1 LEVYFLTIQRTYEE
15 INTKIRS
22 GKAVIVTAEEIIPI
36 VKEKG
41 IEKATEEIDVVTT
54 GTFGPMCSSGAII
67 NFGHSDPPIRMQ
79 KVWLNDVEAYAGL
92 AAVDV
97 YLGATQP
104 SESQGMEYGGAHVI
118 EDLISGEKIKLK
130 AISRGTDC
138 YPRREIES
146 NITKKSINQAILFN
160 PRNSYQNYNVAVNTS
175 DRKIYTYM
183 GILLPNMGNA
193 NYCTSGQLSPLLN
206 DPQFR
211 TIGIGT
217 RIFLGGTQGY
227 ITWEGTQ
234 FYPQVL
240 KGKDDKTVYKGGTLA
255 VIGDLKEMSTD
266 YIRAATFKG
275 YGVTLV
281 VGIGIP
287 IPIMNSE
294 IMKSVAVKDEDIW
307 TEIIDY
313 SFPHLKRPS
322 LGRVNYKQLREG
334 NITIR
339 GKDVHTSPLSSYAK
353 AREIAQKLKEE
364 ILRGKFLLQ
373 EPIQKFPQK
382 SKFKSLLEIH

>member
-1 LEVYFLTIQRTYEE
+1 MTIQRTYEE
-15 INTKIRS
+15 INIKIRS

-97 YLGATQP
+97 YLGATQL

-118 EDLISGEKIKLK
+118 EDLISGKKIKLK
-130 AISRGTDC
+130 AISQGTDC

-146 NITKKSINQAILFN
+146 YITKESINQAVLFN
-160 PRNSYQNYNVAVNTS
+160 PRNGYQNYNVAVNTS

-183 GILLPNMGNA
+183 GILLPNIGNA
-193 NYCTSGQLSPLLN
+193 NYCTSSQLSPLLN
-206 DPQFR
+206 DPEFI

-217 RIFLGGTQGY
+217 RIFLGGAQGY
-227 ITWEGTQ
+227 IAWEGTQ
-234 FYPQVL
+234 FYPQML
-240 KGKDDKTVYKGGTLA
+240 KGEEGKDIYKGGTLA
-255 VIGDLKEMSTD
+255 VVGDLKEMSTD

-287 IPIMNSE
+287 IPILNIK
-294 IMKSVAVKDEDIW
+294 IMKNAAVKDEDIW

-313 SFPHLKRPS
+313 SFPHLIKPS

-339 GKDVHTSPLSSYAK
+339 GKNIPTSPLSSYAK
-353 AREIAQKLKEE
+353 AREIAQRLKEE

-373 EPIQKFPQK
+373 EPIQKFPK
-382 SKFKSLLEIH
+382 ENKFKPLLEIR

>member
-1 LEVYFLTIQRTYEE
+1 MTAKRTYEE
-15 INTKIRS
+15 INKRIKK
-22 GKAVIVTAEEIIPI
+22 GEAVIVTAEEIIPI
-36 VKEKG
+36 VEEKG
-41 IEKATEEIDVVTT
+41 IDKATEEIDVVTT

-79 KVWLNDVEAYAGL
+79 KVWLNDIEAYAGL

-97 YLGATQP
+97 YLGATQL

-118 EDLISGEKIKLK
+118 EDLISGKKIKLK

-146 NITKKSINQAILFN
+146 YITKESINQAILFN
-160 PRNSYQNYNVAVNTS
+160 PRNAYQNYNAAVNTS
-175 DRKIYTYM
+175 DKKIYTYM

-234 FYPQVL
+234 FYPQVI
-240 KGKDDKTVYKGGTLA
+240 KDKNGKTIYKGGTLA
-255 VIGDLKEMSTD
+255 VIGNLKEMSTD

-287 IPIMNSE
+287 IPILNSE
-294 IMKSVAVKDEDIW
+294 IMKNVAVKDKNIW

-313 SFPHLKRPS
+313 SFPHLKKPS
-322 LGRVNYKQLREG
+322 LGRVNYKQLKEG

-339 GKDVHTSPLSSYAK
+339 GKDVPVSPLSSYAK

-373 EPIQKFPQK
+373 EPIQKLPKENQ
-382 SKFKSLLEIH
+382 FKSPIEIS

>member
-1 LEVYFLTIQRTYEE
+1 MTIQRTYEE

-36 VKEKG
+36 VEKKG

-54 GTFGPMCSSGAII
+54 GTFGPMCSSGAIL

-118 EDLISGEKIKLK
+118 EDLISGKKIKLK
-130 AISRGTDC
+130 AISQGTDC

-146 NITKKSINQAILFN
+146 DITKESINQAVLFN
-160 PRNSYQNYNVAVNTS
+160 PRNGYQNYNVAVNTS
-175 DRKIYTYM
+175 DRKIFTYM

-193 NYCTSGQLSPLLN
+193 NYGTSGQLSPLLN

-227 ITWEGTQ
+227 VAWEGTQ
-234 FYPQVL
+234 FFPQIL
-240 KGKDDKTVYKGGTLA
+240 KDEEGKVIYKGGTLA

-266 YIRAATFKG
+266 YIRAAIFKG

-287 IPIMNSE
+287 IPILNSE
-294 IMKSVAVKDEDIW
+294 IMKSVSVKDEDIW

-313 SFPHLKRPS
+313 SFPHLKKPS

-334 NITIR
+334 KITVQ
-339 GKDVHTSPLSSYAK
+339 GKDVFTSSLSSYAK

-364 ILRGKFLLQ
+364 ILKGEFLLQ
-373 EPIQKFPQK
+373 EPIQKFPK
-382 SKFKSLLEIH
+382 ENKFKPLLEIR

>member
-1 LEVYFLTIQRTYEE
+1 
-15 INTKIRS
+15 
-22 GKAVIVTAEEIIPI
+22 
-36 VKEKG
+36 
-41 IEKATEEIDVVTT
+41 
-54 GTFGPMCSSGAII
+54 
-67 NFGHSDPPIRMQ
+67 MQ

-97 YLGATQP
+97 YLGATQL

-138 YPRREIES
+138 YPRREIGFKLTSPRKVLDKSS
-146 NITKKSINQAILFN
+146 NKNF
-160 PRNSYQNYNVAVNTS
+160 PRNGYQNYNVAVNTS

-240 KGKDDKTVYKGGTLA
+240 KGEADKTVYKGGTLA
-255 VIGDLKEMSTD
+255 VIGNLKEMSTD

-287 IPIMNSE
+287 IPILNSE

-339 GKDVHTSPLSSYAK
+339 EKDVPVSPLSSYAK

-373 EPIQKFPQK
+373 EPIQKFPQG
-382 SKFKSLLEIH
+382 SKFKPLLEIH

>member
-1 LEVYFLTIQRTYEE
+1 MTVKRTYEE

-36 VKEKG
+36 VEEKG

-97 YLGATQP
+97 YLGATQL
-104 SESQGMEYGGAHVI
+104 SENQGMEYGGAHVI

-146 NITKKSINQAILFN
+146 YITKESINQAILFN
-160 PRNSYQNYNVAVNTS
+160 PRNGYQNYNVAVNTS

-206 DPQFR
+206 DPQFM

-217 RIFLGGTQGY
+217 RIFLGGAQGY
-227 ITWEGTQ
+227 IAWEGTQ
-234 FYPQVL
+234 FYPQEI
-240 KGKDDKTVYKGGTLA
+240 KGENSRVIYKGGTLA
-255 VIGDLKEMSTD
+255 VIGNLKEMSTD
-266 YIRAATFKG
+266 YIRAAIFKG
-275 YGVTLV
+275 YGVSLI

-287 IPIMNSE
+287 IPILNSE
-294 IMKSVAVKDEDIW
+294 VMKYVAVKDEDIY

-313 SFPHLKRPS
+313 SYPYRKRPS
-322 LGRVNYKQLREG
+322 LGWVNYKQLREG
-334 NITIR
+334 SITIR
-339 GKDVHTSPLSSYAK
+339 GRNVPTSSLSSYAK
-353 AREIAQKLKEE
+353 AREIAKKLKEE
-364 ILRGKFLLQ
+364 IINKNFLLQ
-373 EPIQKFPQK
+373 KPIQRLPKE
-382 SKFKSLLEIH
+382 SKLKPLLGIN

>member
-1 LEVYFLTIQRTYEE
+1 MTIKRTYEE
-15 INTKIRS
+15 INAKIKR

-36 VKEKG
+36 VEKKG
-41 IEKATEEIDVVTT
+41 IGRATEEIDVVTT

-97 YLGATQP
+97 YLGATQL
-104 SESQGMEYGGAHVI
+104 SEYQGMEYGGAHVI
-118 EDLISGEKIKLK
+118 EDLISGKKIKLK
-130 AISRGTDC
+130 AISQGTDC
-138 YPRREIES
+138 YPRREIETY
-146 NITKKSINQAILFN
+146 ITKKSINQAILFN
-160 PRNSYQNYNVAVNTS
+160 PRNGYQNYNVAVNTS
-175 DRKIYTYM
+175 KRKIYTYM
-183 GILLPNMGNA
+183 GILLPDLGNA
-193 NYCTSGQLSPLLN
+193 SYSTSGQLSPLLN
-206 DPQFR
+206 DPEFK

-217 RIFLGGTQGY
+217 RIFLGGAQGC
-227 ITWEGTQ
+227 IVWEGTQ
-234 FYPQVL
+234 FYPQVI
-240 KGKDDKTVYKGGTLA
+240 KDESGKSIYKGGTLA
-255 VIGDLKEMSTD
+255 VIGDLKEMSID

-287 IPIMNSE
+287 IPILNSE
-294 IMKSVAVKDEDIW
+294 IMKSVSVKDENIW

-313 SFPHLKRPS
+313 SFPHLKKPS

-334 NITIR
+334 NITIQ
-339 GKDVHTSPLSSYAK
+339 GKDVPVSPLSSYAK

-364 ILRGKFLLQ
+364 ILKGEFLLQ
-373 EPIQKFPQK
+373 EPIKKFPQEN
-382 SKFKSLLEIH
+382 KFKPLLEIH

>member
-1 LEVYFLTIQRTYEE
+1 MTVKRTYEE

-36 VKEKG
+36 VEEKG
-41 IEKATEEIDVVTT
+41 IEEATEEIDVVTT

-79 KVWLNDVEAYAGL
+79 KIWLNDVEAYAGL
-92 AAVDV
+92 AAVDT
-97 YLGATQP
+97 YIGATQL

-118 EDLISGEKIKLK
+118 EDLISGKKIKLK
-130 AISRGTDC
+130 AISQGTDC

-146 NITKKSINQAILFN
+146 YITKESINQAVLFN
-160 PRNSYQNYNVAVNTS
+160 PRNGYQNYNVAVNTS
-175 DRKIYTYM
+175 ERKIYTYM
-183 GILLPNMGNA
+183 GILLPDLGNA
-193 NYCTSGQLSPLLN
+193 SYSTSGQLSPLLN
-206 DPQFR
+206 DPEFT

-217 RIFLGGTQGY
+217 RIFLGGAQGY
-227 ITWEGTQ
+227 IAWEGTQ
-234 FYPQVL
+234 FYPQAI
-240 KGKDDKTVYKGGTLA
+240 KDENGKIIYKGGTLA
-255 VIGDLKEMSTD
+255 VIGDLKEMGTD

-287 IPIMNSE
+287 IPILNSE
-294 IMKSVAVKDEDIW
+294 TMKSVSVKDEDIW

-313 SFPHLKRPS
+313 SFPHLKKPS

-339 GKDVHTSPLSSYAK
+339 GKNVPTSPLSSYAK

-373 EPIQKFPQK
+373 EPIRKFPQG
-382 SKFKSLLEIH
+382 SRFNPLLEKH